1 MSKRTRTCVC
11 GRVFNVEVEA
21 AKLGPTTGDVTGT
34 VTIHLAP
41 DVADVVEATTLEAT
55 YCSTRCVGPALRKVA
70 DIWEQGLRA
79 PTHQPSDLLK
89 DWS

>member
-11 GRVFNVEVEA
+11 GRVFNVAVEA

-34 VTIHLAP
+34 LTVIMAP
-41 DVADVVEATTLEAT
+41 DVADAVESTKLEAT
-55 YCSTRCVGPALRKVA
+55 YCSTRCVGKALRKVA
-70 DIWEQGLRA
+70 DIWEQSMRDA
-79 PTHQPSDLLK
+79 KPSASQLLK